1 MISELKGDS
10 RTLKSNATNGMVSI
24 WVMKQ
29 ALCSGVYS
37 IY

>member
-10 RTLKSNATNGMVSI
+10 RTLKSNATIGMVFI
-24 WVMKQ
+24 WVTKQ

-37 IY
+37 RY